1 MRTLETDLSIQNMKQ
16 FYNENSRNGTDDWQ
30 FSQKMFRLIQAL
42 LSSPSFFSVSSISRN
57 TRLGHV
63 IQLVQA
69 GVSITPSA
77 ANSIVTVRSTTSV
90 FLTLQFCLYLLTSVT
105 LVTLVSRVMSCLN
118 EFLTNL
124 LLFLTW
130 TRTSTF
136 DTNSLLLKT
145 RMRYKLTDKKTKKD
159 MSSTG

>member
-1 MRTLETDLSIQNMKQ
+1 MRTLETDLSDKIWNN
-16 FYNENSRNGTDDWQ
+16 FITRIPET
-30 FSQKMFRLIQAL
+30 AL
-42 LSSPSFFSVSSISRN
+42 TISNFLKNVLTYPGFIEFTIFLSVSSISRN
-57 TRLGHV
+57 TKFGHV

-105 LVTLVSRVMSCLN
+105 LVTLVSRVMSCLK

-124 LLFLTW
+124 LLYLTW

-145 RMRYKLTDKKTKKD
+145 RMRYKLTDKKAKKD